1 MATFADA
8 EKLVD
13 YLDDLGVTHLYLS
26 PILTA
31 TPGSEHGYDVADP
44 RDVDPLFGGLEA
56 LDRLIT
62 AAHARGI
69 KVTMDL
75 VPNHTSSQHPWFEA
89 AAVIAGVGAGNAGGI
104 AAALQQ
110 GDLEIL
116 ASPALEG
123 DGGSVTLPPRAS
135 AVWRL
140 E

>member
-1 MATFADA
+1 MNP
-8 EKLVD
+8 D
-13 YLDDLGVTHLYLS
+13 YGTSDDFT
-26 PILTA
+26 
-31 TPGSEHGYDVADP
+31 
-44 RDVDPLFGGLEA
+44 
-56 LDRLIT
+56 RLCQ
-62 AAHARGI
+62 AAHRRGI
-69 KVTMDL
+69 RVILDFVM
-75 VPNHTSSQHPWFEA
+75 NHTSSQHPWFEA